1 MLPIQRKKMDDD
13 KMKMLMRIM
22 MKSLTTGMV
31 PFEYN
36 TINKGDDMEEFRED
50 LVKMYKKRLGEI
62 EEGMERYGDMFIP
75 YMKKYVEWYEERS
88 ELKDKLKR
96 VEDDNE
102 GSC

>member
-1 MLPIQRKKMDDD
+1 MDEE
-13 KMKMLMRIM
+13 KMKMLMRVM
-22 MKSLTTGMV
+22 MNSLTTGLV
-31 PFEYN
+31 PYDYN
-36 TINKGDDMEEFRED
+36 TINKGDDMDEFRED
-50 LVKMYKKRLGEI
+50 LVKMYKKRLEEI
-62 EEGMERYGDMFIP
+62 EGGMERYGDMFIP